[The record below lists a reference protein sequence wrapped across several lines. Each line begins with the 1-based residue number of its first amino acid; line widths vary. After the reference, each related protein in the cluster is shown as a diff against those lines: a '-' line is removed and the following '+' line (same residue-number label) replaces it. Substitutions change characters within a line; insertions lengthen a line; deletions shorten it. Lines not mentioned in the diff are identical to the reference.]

1 MCVCVCV
8 CIRVCIDP
16 ISTET
21 GSSLK
26 RHPTHPSWAVLVRF
40 TFNPTW
46 SRFSTMAI
54 DPTCHPA
61 NGCFK
66 VSPFRPASAKLSST
80 PRQLLLSTTSQ
91 YLFPRLA
98 LFSVL
103 KLSLP
108 RRCRIPINLHKIQS
122 TLHQPRW
129 VPVALSLLPV
139 KGLMRTR
146 LTDNSMLEKLL
157 ATPPL
162 RPFLLVERERLYLM
176 RTS

>member
-1 MCVCVCV
+1 MCVCVYTCV
-8 CIRVCIDP
+8 YR
-16 ISTET
+16 SHLHGNWLEFKTT
-21 GSSLK
+21 SNTSF
-26 RHPTHPSWAVLVRF
+26 LVRF

-146 LTDNSMLEKLL
+146 LMDNSMLEKLGN
-157 ATPPL
+157 PSPS
-162 RPFLLVERERLYLM
+162 PFFTRREREIIFNANEL
-176 RTS
+176 T